1 MERTVEMLFVG
12 KWGEAVTGQSPSLGS
27 LLPFDLPAVPALSL
41 EQPPHFIQDEDW
53 TSSEMRRGEERRG
66 ERRRGLQ
73 PWNSH
78 AEEERTRKT
87 REGKT
92 GGDLL
97 QSRLP
102 CPPPLFNSYS
112 RGNCELV
119 GYLLL
124 NLAYTKPRS
133 EW

>member
-1 MERTVEMLFVG
+1 MEPTVEMLFVG
-12 KWGEAVTGQSPSLGS
+12 KWGEAVTGQSQCLGS

-53 TSSEMRRGEERRG
+53 TSSEMRRGEREKKGAATVELSCGRG
-66 ERRRGLQ
+66 ANTQ
-73 PWNSH
+73 
-78 AEEERTRKT
+78 T

-102 CPPPLFNSYS
+102 
-112 RGNCELV
+112 
-119 GYLLL
+119 LLL
-124 NLAYTKPRS
+124 SREL
-133 EW
+133 